1 MEQLS
6 CDLCDTQCEVLHNC
20 DVAPHQLLD
29 MVDGLWLCRS
39 CQKGYEDVQI
49 EEISTPEGVN
59 LESVGT
65 YIRADGWCF
74 PMTIDGGY
82 FDDEGVAIHIRDC
95 DPEDEGYEWWQ
106 NLSPEDRKIAEEAKA
121 KGSE

>member
-1 MEQLS
+1 MQE
-6 CDLCDTQCEVLHNC
+6 
-20 DVAPHQLLD
+20 P
-29 MVDGLWLCRS
+29 
-39 CQKGYEDVQI
+39 KGYA
-49 EEISTPEGVN
+49 

-82 FDDEGVAIHIRDC
+82 HDDELVAIHIRDC